1 MPLLD
6 PVISKSEVYHTLC
19 NHIANEECIKNKDTW
34 KSLECVILESSP
46 NFKTM
51 LNVLAGEKLNR
62 NFMEIAMLIKCGFT
76 PKEMSI
82 LIGRAKNT
90 ITSRRTFLRHKL
102 FENQNDNEILDS
114 VIFLL

>member
-19 NHIANEECIKNKDTW
+19 NLIANEECIKNKDTW

-51 LNVLAGEKLNR
+51 NR

-90 ITSRRTFLRHKL
+90 ITSRRTFLRNKL